1 MNIGRRASKTAILTV
16 SLYSSISSLLSS
28 SSFKAPSSLVR
39 AMTSISISTSTCA
52 ASADV
57 QPHPDR
63 YHSIRQYLKNLT
75 SQTTNDG
82 IFLLDGG
89 TGEEL
94 FRRGVP
100 DDRKIWSANA
110 LVHPQHHDVLRDVHL
125 SFLKSGSN
133 AITTNSFGVTPGVGF
148 TPDEI
153 TKYVGLSGRIARDAV
168 TIHTAT
174 TTKRQDEKQDQTNN
188 EDRQFVFGS
197 LGPLVE
203 SYRADLIMP
212 HNEGV
217 ENYQRM
223 CKALEPYVD
232 AFLAETMSCIDESL
246 QVYDALLKLEQHV
259 DDPEEKEQNDDG
271 SDSIDSGG
279 RRPLLISYTLNSD
292 GDFRDS
298 EPVCQGLKKLLKKIF
313 EDDMSCRRR
322 SSSSSSNNNNNNSS
336 SNDDGDVVLL
346 AILFNCCEPEALT
359 KALQRI
365 HGDDELVKSLKD
377 HNILLGAYANRL
389 TPVDD
394 QHWTLESSDGPQ
406 PFRKDLDENEY
417 WNKFVKPWID
427 KYDCQ
432 IVGGCCGFTP
442 EHIRLIHTEISK
454 KQKP

>member
-1 MNIGRRASKTAILTV
+1 MNGGRASKAAILTV
-16 SLYSSISSLLSS
+16 SLYSSILSS
-28 SSFKAPSSLVR
+28 SSSSLSFKAPSSLVR
-39 AMTSISISTSTCA
+39 AMTSTST
-52 ASADV
+52 ASSDVV

-63 YHSIRQYLKNLT
+63 YHNIRQYFQNLA
-75 SQTTNDG
+75 SQSSNNDG

-110 LVHPQHHDVLRDVHL
+110 LVHSEHHDVLRDVHL
-125 SFLKSGSN
+125 SFLQSGSN

-153 TKYVGLSGRIARDAV
+153 SKYVRLSGRIARDAV

-174 TTKRQDEKQDQTNN
+174 MATTTKRQDKKQDQTIN
-188 EDRQFVFGS
+188 EGRKFVFGS

-203 SYRADLIMP
+203 SYRADLIMS
-212 HNEGV
+212 HDEGV
-217 ENYQRM
+217 EYYQRI

-246 QVYDALLKLEQHV
+246 QVYDALLKLDQHV
-259 DDPEEKEQNDDG
+259 DDHKQKQQQNDSGSGSSDDDG
-271 SDSIDSGG
+271 
-279 RRPLLISYTLNSD
+279 RHRPLLISYTLNSN

-313 EDDMSCRRR
+313 DD
-322 SSSSSSNNNNNNSS
+322 NNNN
-336 SNDDGDVVLL
+336 DDGGIVLL

-365 HGDDELVKSLKD
+365 HDDGELVKSLKD

-394 QHWTLESSDGPQ
+394 QNWTLESSDGPQ

-427 KYDCQ
+427 DYDCQ

-442 EHIRLIHTEISK
+442 EHIQLIHTEINK
-454 KQKP
+454 KQKS